1 MKSICCRLSTTESGL
16 EKRAKDECKESKFCL
31 IKFLIEAFL
40 AIGYTWYF
48 RTLNISETVSL
59 SSNVSFPFQSLEIF
73 INSNL
78 NITTRIKYSYYK
90 EIILN
95 KKFINIKEELKK
107 AYNISNLILNK
118 EFEDFLSIFFKV
130 NENLDNLPD
139 ESGYI
144 MIINKIYS
152 LNNSGNNI
160 SVDAWLRSK
169 RFDIYDE
176 VNSLLDK
183 KKFKRYQYDI
193 HSYSIQIL
201 DEPPYNFPII
211 DDNERVRYFYNKIDY
226 NFGFY
231 FFKRNHLNTIKVT
244 TEPFFKKA
252 FDVIGSI
259 ALVTEIIIPF
269 LFYLKDE
276 IRIKMCCFTTKKKDG
291 LKDNEI
297 DVGNQNRELN
307 EINV

>member
-16 EKRAKDECKESKFCL
+16 EKRAKEECKEGKFYL

-48 RTLNISETVSL
+48 RTLNISETVSF
-59 SSNVSFPFQSLEIF
+59 SSNVSFPFQRLEIF

-78 NITTRIKYSYYK
+78 NITTRIKYNNYK

-95 KKFINIKEELKK
+95 KKHINITEELK

-118 EFEDFLSIFFKV
+118 EFKDFLSIFFKV

-144 MIINKIYS
+144 TIINKIYS

-160 SVDAWLRSK
+160 SVDTLFRYK

-183 KKFKRYQYDI
+183 KIFKRYQYDI

-211 DDNERVRYFYNKIDY
+211 DDNERVIYFYNKIDY

-231 FFKRNHLNTIKVT
+231 FSKRNHLNTIKVT

-276 IRIKMCCFTTKKKDG
+276 IRIKMCCFIIKKKDG

>member
-16 EKRAKDECKESKFCL
+16 EKRAREECKEGKFYL

-59 SSNVSFPFQSLEIF
+59 SSNVSFPFQRLEIL
-73 INSNL
+73 INSHL
-78 NITTRIKYSYYK
+78 NITTGIKYNNYK

-95 KKFINIKEELKK
+95 KKFINITEELK

-118 EFEDFLSIFFKV
+118 EFEDFLSISFKV
-130 NENLDNLPD
+130 NENLDNLPE
-139 ESGYI
+139 ESGNI
-144 MIINKIYS
+144 KIKNKIYS
-152 LNNSGNNI
+152 LNNSRNNI
-160 SVDAWLRSK
+160 SVDTWLRFK
-169 RFDIYDE
+169 IFDIYDE
-176 VNSLLDK
+176 VNSLLVK

-211 DDNERVRYFYNKIDY
+211 DDNERVRYFYNKTDY

-231 FFKRNHLNTIKVT
+231 FSKRNHLNTIKVT

-259 ALVTEIIIPF
+259 ALITEIIIPF

-276 IRIKMCCFTTKKKDG
+276 IRIKMCCFNIKKKDG

>member
-16 EKRAKDECKESKFCL
+16 EKRAKDECKEGKFCL

-48 RTLNISETVSL
+48 RTLNISETVSF
-59 SSNVSFPFQSLEIF
+59 SSNVSFPFQRLEIF

-78 NITTRIKYSYYK
+78 NITTKIRYSNYK

-95 KKFINIKEELKK
+95 KNHINITEELK
-107 AYNISNLILNK
+107 AYNISKLILNK
-118 EFEDFLSIFFKV
+118 EFKDFLSIFFKV
-130 NENLDNLPD
+130 NENLDNLPE

-144 MIINKIYS
+144 TIINKIYS

-160 SVDAWLRSK
+160 SVDTWFRSK

-211 DDNERVRYFYNKIDY
+211 DDNERVRYFYNKTDY

-231 FFKRNHLNTIKVT
+231 FSKRDHLNTIKVT

-276 IRIKMCCFTTKKKDG
+276 IRIKMYCFTTKKKDG

>member
-1 MKSICCRLSTTESGL
+1 MKSICCRLSTTESSL
-16 EKRAKDECKESKFCL
+16 KKRGEEEYKEGIFYL

-48 RTLNISETVSL
+48 RTLNISETVSF
-59 SSNVSFPFQSLEIF
+59 SSNVSFPFQRLEIF

-78 NITTRIKYSYYK
+78 NITTRIKYNNYK

-95 KKFINIKEELKK
+95 KKFINITEELK

-118 EFEDFLSIFFKV
+118 EFDDFLSIFFKV

-139 ESGYI
+139 ESGNIY
-144 MIINKIYS
+144 IINKIYS

-160 SVDAWLRSK
+160 SVDTLFRYK
-169 RFDIYDE
+169 RFNIYDE

-211 DDNERVRYFYNKIDY
+211 DDNERIGYFYNKTDY

-231 FFKRNHLNTIKVT
+231 FSKRNHLNTIKVT

-276 IRIKMCCFTTKKKDG
+276 IRIKMCCFITKKKDG

-297 DVGNQNRELN
+297 DVGNQNKELN

>member
-1 MKSICCRLSTTESGL
+1 MKSNCCRLSTTESCL
-16 EKRAKDECKESKFCL
+16 KIRAKEEYKEGIFYL

-95 KKFINIKEELKK
+95 KKSINIKEELK

-160 SVDAWLRSK
+160 SVDTLFRTK

-176 VNSLLDK
+176 VNSLLNK

-211 DDNERVRYFYNKIDY
+211 DDNERVRYFYNKTDY

-231 FFKRNHLNTIKVT
+231 FSKRNHLNTIKVT

-276 IRIKMCCFTTKKKDG
+276 IRIKMCCFNIKKKDG

>member
-1 MKSICCRLSTTESGL
+1 MNKKHI
-16 EKRAKDECKESKFCL
+16 
-31 IKFLIEAFL
+31 
-40 AIGYTWYF
+40 
-48 RTLNISETVSL
+48 
-59 SSNVSFPFQSLEIF
+59 
-73 INSNL
+73 
-78 NITTRIKYSYYK
+78 NIT
-90 EIILN
+90 
-95 KKFINIKEELKK
+95 EELK
-107 AYNISNLILNK
+107 AYNISKLILNK
-118 EFEDFLSIFFKV
+118 EFKDFLSIFFKV

-144 MIINKIYS
+144 TIINKIYS

-160 SVDAWLRSK
+160 SVDTLFRYK

-211 DDNERVRYFYNKIDY
+211 DDNERVRYFYNKTDY

-231 FFKRNHLNTIKVT
+231 FSKRNHLNTIKVT

-276 IRIKMCCFTTKKKDG
+276 IRIKMCCFNIKKKDG

>member
-1 MKSICCRLSTTESGL
+1 MKSICCQLSTTESGL
-16 EKRAKDECKESKFCL
+16 EKRAKKECKKGKFSL
-31 IKFLIEAFL
+31 IKFLIDAFL

-48 RTLNISETVSL
+48 RTLNISETVSF
-59 SSNVSFPFQSLEIF
+59 SSNVSFPFQRLEIF

-78 NITTRIKYSYYK
+78 NITTRIKYSNYK

-95 KKFINIKEELKK
+95 KKFINITEELK

-130 NENLDNLPD
+130 NENLDNLPE

-144 MIINKIYS
+144 TIINKIYS

-160 SVDAWLRSK
+160 SVDTLFRYK

-211 DDNERVRYFYNKIDY
+211 DDNERVRYFYNKTDY

-231 FFKRNHLNTIKVT
+231 FSKRDHLNTIKVT

-252 FDVIGSI
+252 FDVMGSI

-269 LFYLKDE
+269 LFYLKDK
-276 IRIKMCCFTTKKKDG
+276 IRIKMCCFIIKKKDG

>member
-16 EKRAKDECKESKFCL
+16 EKRAKDECKEGKFCL

-130 NENLDNLPD
+130 NENLDNLPE

-144 MIINKIYS
+144 TIINKIYS

-160 SVDAWLRSK
+160 SVDTLFRTK

-211 DDNERVRYFYNKIDY
+211 DDNERVRYFYNKTDY

-231 FFKRNHLNTIKVT
+231 FSKRNHLNTIKVT

-276 IRIKMCCFTTKKKDG
+276 IRIKIRCFIIKKKDG

>member
-16 EKRAKDECKESKFCL
+16 NIRAKKECKEGIFYL

-48 RTLNISETVSL
+48 RTLNISETVSF
-59 SSNVSFPFQSLEIF
+59 SSNVSFPFQRLEIF

-78 NITTRIKYSYYK
+78 NITTRIKYNNYK

-95 KKFINIKEELKK
+95 KKFINITEELK

-118 EFEDFLSIFFKV
+118 EFEDFLSIFFKI
-130 NENLDNLPD
+130 NENLDNLP
-139 ESGYI
+139 EKSGYI
-144 MIINKIYS
+144 TIINKIYS

-160 SVDAWLRSK
+160 SVDTWFRTK

-211 DDNERVRYFYNKIDY
+211 DDNERVRYLYNKTDY

-231 FFKRNHLNTIKVT
+231 FSKRNHLNTIKVT

-269 LFYLKDE
+269 LFYLKDK
-276 IRIKMCCFTTKKKDG
+276 IRIKMCCFSVEKKDG

>member
-16 EKRAKDECKESKFCL
+16 EKRAKEECKEGKFCL

-48 RTLNISETVSL
+48 RTLNISETVSF
-59 SSNVSFPFQSLEIF
+59 SSNVSFPFQRLEIF

-78 NITTRIKYSYYK
+78 NITTKIKYSNYK

-95 KKFINIKEELKK
+95 KKHINITEELK

-144 MIINKIYS
+144 NIINKIYS

-160 SVDAWLRSK
+160 SVDTLFRYK

-211 DDNERVRYFYNKIDY
+211 DDNERVRYFYNKTDY

-231 FFKRNHLNTIKVT
+231 FSKRNHLNTIKVT

-269 LFYLKDE
+269 LFYLKDI
-276 IRIKMCCFTTKKKDG
+276 IRIKMCCFIIKKKDG

>member
-16 EKRAKDECKESKFCL
+16 EKRAKDECKEGKFCL

-48 RTLNISETVSL
+48 RTLNISETVSF
-59 SSNVSFPFQSLEIF
+59 SSNVSFPFQRLEIF

-78 NITTRIKYSYYK
+78 NITTRIKYNNYK

-95 KKFINIKEELKK
+95 KKFINITEELK

-118 EFEDFLSIFFKV
+118 EFEDFLSIYFKV

-160 SVDAWLRSK
+160 SVDTLFRYK

-183 KKFKRYQYDI
+183 KRFKRYQYDI

-211 DDNERVRYFYNKIDY
+211 DDNERVIYFYNKIDY

-231 FFKRNHLNTIKVT
+231 FSKRNHLNTIKVT

-276 IRIKMCCFTTKKKDG
+276 IRIKIRCFIIKKKDG

>member
-16 EKRAKDECKESKFCL
+16 EIRAKEECKEGKFYL

-78 NITTRIKYSYYK
+78 NITTRIKYNNYK

-95 KKFINIKEELKK
+95 KKFINITEELK

-144 MIINKIYS
+144 TIINKIYS

-160 SVDAWLRSK
+160 SVDTLFRTK

-211 DDNERVRYFYNKIDY
+211 DDNERVRYFYNKTDY

-231 FFKRNHLNTIKVT
+231 FSKRNHLNTIKVT

-269 LFYLKDE
+269 LFYLKDK
-276 IRIKMCCFTTKKKDG
+276 IRIKMCCFNIKKKDG

>member
-16 EKRAKDECKESKFCL
+16 EKRAKDECKEGKFCL

-130 NENLDNLPD
+130 NENLDNLPE

-144 MIINKIYS
+144 TIINKIYS

-160 SVDAWLRSK
+160 SVDTWFRSK
-169 RFDIYDE
+169 IFYIYDE

-211 DDNERVRYFYNKIDY
+211 DDNERVRYFYNKTDY

-231 FFKRNHLNTIKVT
+231 FSKRNHLNTIKVT

-269 LFYLKDE
+269 LFYLKDI
-276 IRIKMCCFTTKKKDG
+276 IRIKMCCFNIKKKDG

>member
-16 EKRAKDECKESKFCL
+16 NIRAKEECKEGILYL

-59 SSNVSFPFQSLEIF
+59 SSNVSFPFQRLEIF

-78 NITTRIKYSYYK
+78 NITTRIKYNNYK

-95 KKFINIKEELKK
+95 KKFINITEELK

-118 EFEDFLSIFFKV
+118 EFEDFLSISFKV
-130 NENLDNLPD
+130 NENLDNLPE
-139 ESGYI
+139 ESGNI
-144 MIINKIYS
+144 KIKNKIYS
-152 LNNSGNNI
+152 LNNSRNNI
-160 SVDAWLRSK
+160 SVDTWLRSK
-169 RFDIYDE
+169 IFYIYDE

-193 HSYSIQIL
+193 HSYSIQKL

-231 FFKRNHLNTIKVT
+231 FSKRNHLNTIKVT

-269 LFYLKDE
+269 LFYLKDK

>member
-1 MKSICCRLSTTESGL
+1 MKSICCQLSTTESGL
-16 EKRAKDECKESKFCL
+16 KKRAKDECKDGIFYL
-31 IKFLIEAFL
+31 IKFVIEAFL

-59 SSNVSFPFQSLEIF
+59 SSNVSFPFQRLEIF

-78 NITTRIKYSYYK
+78 NITTGIKYSNYK

-95 KKFINIKEELKK
+95 KKHINITEELK

-130 NENLDNLPD
+130 NENLDNLPE

-144 MIINKIYS
+144 TIINKIYS

-160 SVDAWLRSK
+160 SVDTWLRSK

-211 DDNERVRYFYNKIDY
+211 DDNERVRYFYNEPDY

-231 FFKRNHLNTIKVT
+231 FSKRNHLNTIKVT

-269 LFYLKDE
+269 LFYLKDI
-276 IRIKMCCFTTKKKDG
+276 IRIKMCCFIIKKKDG

>member
-1 MKSICCRLSTTESGL
+1 MKSNCCRLSTTESGL
-16 EKRAKDECKESKFCL
+16 NIRAKKECKEGIFYL
-31 IKFLIEAFL
+31 IKLLIEAFL
-40 AIGYTWYF
+40 AFSYTWYF

-59 SSNVSFPFQSLEIF
+59 SSNVSFPFQRLEIF

-78 NITTRIKYSYYK
+78 NITTRIKYSNYK

-95 KKFINIKEELKK
+95 KKHINITEELK

-118 EFEDFLSIFFKV
+118 EFKDFLSIYFKV

-139 ESGYI
+139 ESGNIY
-144 MIINKIYS
+144 IINKIYS

-160 SVDAWLRSK
+160 SVDTLFRYK

-183 KKFKRYQYDI
+183 KRFKRYQYDI

-211 DDNERVRYFYNKIDY
+211 DDNERVIYFYNKIDY

-231 FFKRNHLNTIKVT
+231 FSKRNHLNTIKVT

-269 LFYLKDE
+269 LYYLKDI

>member
-1 MKSICCRLSTTESGL
+1 MKSSCCRLSTTESGL
-16 EKRAKDECKESKFCL
+16 EKRAKDECKEGKFCL

-48 RTLNISETVSL
+48 RTLNISETVSF
-59 SSNVSFPFQSLEIF
+59 SSNVSFPFQRLEIF

-78 NITTRIKYSYYK
+78 NITTKIRYSNYK

-95 KKFINIKEELKK
+95 KNHINITEELK
-107 AYNISNLILNK
+107 AYNISKLILNK
-118 EFEDFLSIFFKV
+118 EFEDFLSIFFKI
-130 NENLDNLPD
+130 NENLDNLP
-139 ESGYI
+139 EKSGYI
-144 MIINKIYS
+144 TIINKIYS

-160 SVDAWLRSK
+160 SVDTWFRSK
-169 RFDIYDE
+169 IFYIYDE

-211 DDNERVRYFYNKIDY
+211 DDNERVRYFYNKTDY

-231 FFKRNHLNTIKVT
+231 FSKRNHLNTIKVT

>member
-16 EKRAKDECKESKFCL
+16 NKRAKDECKDGIFCL
-31 IKFLIEAFL
+31 IKFVINAFL

-48 RTLNISETVSL
+48 RTLNISETVSF
-59 SSNVSFPFQSLEIF
+59 SSNVSFPFQRLEIF

-78 NITTRIKYSYYK
+78 NITTGIKYSNYK

-95 KKFINIKEELKK
+95 KKHINITEELK

-118 EFEDFLSIFFKV
+118 EFEDFLSIYFKV

-139 ESGYI
+139 ESGNIY
-144 MIINKIYS
+144 IINKIYS

-160 SVDAWLRSK
+160 SVDTWLRSK
-169 RFDIYDE
+169 IFYIYDE

-211 DDNERVRYFYNKIDY
+211 DDNERVRYFYNEPDY

-231 FFKRNHLNTIKVT
+231 FSKRNHLNTIKVT

-269 LFYLKDE
+269 LFYLKDK
-276 IRIKMCCFTTKKKDG
+276 IRIKMCCFIIKKKDG